1 MGVNGVGR
9 MDIGF
14 TASPRPVEA
23 YFPLAAEHGFR
34 RLDLGCSAPLN
45 FPHTFT
51 AERIARVKQLG
62 QQYDIAYGLHT
73 ASFVNTAELMPQV
86 RAASEQHLLD
96 YIHLAKQLEAEYC
109 VIHCGFHFSLFQD
122 AVMAALLQTLR
133 AAVTVAEEL
142 ALPLVIEN
150 MNRVHPDCE
159 IVYLG
164 VTIDELRQVFTAI
177 PSPYLGLAL
186 DIGHAHLLPEGVDAW
201 LDAFPENIMHLHL
214 HDNDGVL
221 DQHLPIGEG
230 SIPYPAILDRLHA
243 IGFTGTGTLEVRFPD
258 AAIASLRALTAYL
271 TS

>member
-1 MGVNGVGR
+1 

-34 RLDLGCSAPLN
+34 RLDLGCSAPAN

-51 AERIARVKQLG
+51 TERIARVKQLG
-62 QQYDIAYGLHT
+62 QHYDIAYGLHT

-86 RAASEQHLLD
+86 RDAAEAHLIE
-96 YIHLAKQLEAEYC
+96 YIRLAKRLAAEYC
-109 VIHCGFHFSLFQD
+109 VIHCGFHFSLFPD
-122 AVMAALLQTLR
+122 AVMMALLQTLR
-133 AAVTVAEEL
+133 AAVEVAEVLEM
-142 ALPLVIEN
+142 PLVIEN

-164 VTIDELRQVFTAI
+164 VTLDELQRVFTEI
-177 PSPYLGLAL
+177 PSPFLGLAL
-186 DIGHAHLLPEGVDAW
+186 DVGHAHLLPEGVDPW
-201 LDAFPENIMHLHL
+201 LTAFPEQIAHLHL

-230 SIPYPAILDRLHA
+230 NIPYPAILEDLQA

-258 AAIASLRALTAYL
+258 AALASLRQLTAYL
-271 TS
+271 ES